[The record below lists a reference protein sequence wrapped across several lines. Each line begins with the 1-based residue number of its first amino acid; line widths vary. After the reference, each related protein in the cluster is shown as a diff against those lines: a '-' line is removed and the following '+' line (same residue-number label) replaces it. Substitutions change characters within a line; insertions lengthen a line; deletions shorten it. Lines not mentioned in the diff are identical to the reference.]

1 MRIFASFSFEHA
13 NRNKVVPVSCLIKH
27 RAMKMCGRGG
37 CMSVHT
43 ILTLAPDGRDWVT
56 VRPLYAKGMI
66 SMYRLERKL
75 GGPHSLSGRDGEGKS
90 LLLPGI
96 KLKFYP

>member
-27 RAMKMCGRGG
+27 RAMNMCGRGG

-43 ILTLAPDGRDWVT
+43 ILTLALA
-56 VRPLYAKGMI
+56 LYAKGMI